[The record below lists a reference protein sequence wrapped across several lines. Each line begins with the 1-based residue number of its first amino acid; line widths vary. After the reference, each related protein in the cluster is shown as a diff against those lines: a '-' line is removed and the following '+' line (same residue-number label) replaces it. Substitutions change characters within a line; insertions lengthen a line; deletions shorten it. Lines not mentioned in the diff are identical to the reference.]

1 MKEKKLY
8 SDRRWTDPPKAF
20 VIGHEEL
27 TEEEKKEAEEAM
39 KKFIKKH
46 EQALNKKLNNSS
58 N

>member
-1 MKEKKLY
+1 MAEKKLF

-20 VIGHEEL
+20 VIGHRELSEEEL
-27 TEEEKKEAEEAM
+27 KEGEEAVQ
-39 KKFIKKH
+39 KFIKKH